1 MDKSDVSQLLDAIPE
16 FADLPE
22 ELRKELRQLVQS
34 AHNNLDSLRQDL
46 SSCVDNLAQEFQT
59 AATAVQTE
67 IEQ

>member
-34 AHNNLDSLRQDL
+34 AHNNLNSLGQDL
-46 SSCVDNLAQEFQT
+46 SRCVNDLYQEFQT
-59 AATAVQTE
+59 AATAVQRE